1 MCVGCV
7 GVVVYYR
14 LFRDTIGSCNKAC
27 MRIIR
32 MVQGWFAPSQTSL
45 VSPFLDSMLVG
56 GVSIIAYIILQV
68 AVSKGADIF
77 TWSIALY
84 YAAFLINFPHFAASY
99 LLMYGDAR
107 QSFGSLRTGRRFMIK
122 MWWAGLAVP
131 VLLIGYFLYAKSQG
145 SIMLMGYLVNALFF
159 FVGWHYIKQIFGCV
173 VVLSATKKVY
183 YNRLERTAILL
194 PLYLLWA
201 LSFFS
206 ANISGAHN
214 MFYQVPYT
222 AWTLPPLW
230 LKLSEQVLFVASNLL
245 LAMFIVK
252 YIISRVTPPVSAV
265 IALVSIYL
273 WYIPALSHPYFFYII
288 PLFHSLQY
296 LLFVFAARRN
306 QAIREE
312 RDTPV
317 TRNTAS
323 RYNLWGGAFLLLL
336 PAVLIGLSL
345 KESAT
350 LTLDRYIMTL
360 SSGFTTV
367 GWVTGALLCLSVG
380 MLTLL
385 YHRQARGR
393 WGIVTFF
400 GSAYFL
406 GALFFALIPI
416 WLDLWVARG
425 TAPAWLSYP
434 TTVFGTSLYF
444 FFFTVFLN
452 IHHYF
457 IDNVIWKKDN
467 PYVAENLMYRPV
479 VAESKL

>member
-1 MCVGCV
+1 MQFV
-7 GVVVYYR
+7 R
-14 LFRDTIGSCNKAC
+14 SWFR
-27 MRIIR
+27 
-32 MVQGWFAPSQTSL
+32 PSPTTL

-56 GVSIIAYIILQV
+56 GISIVAFVVIHI
-68 AVSKGADIF
+68 AVSRGADIYA
-77 TWSIALY
+77 WSVALY
-84 YAAFLINFPHFAASY
+84 YAAFLINFPHFMASY

-107 QSFGSLRTGRRFMIK
+107 GSFELRGENKRQTIK
-122 MWWAGLAVP
+122 MWWAGVVVP
-131 VLLIGYFLYAKSQG
+131 ILLIGYFLMARAEG
-145 SIMLMGYLVNALFF
+145 SMSLMGYLVNALFF

-173 VVLSATKKVY
+173 VVLSAMKRVY
-183 YNRLERTAILL
+183 YNRLERIALLL

-201 LSFFS
+201 LSYFNS
-206 ANISGAHN
+206 NLSEAENV
-214 MFYQVPYT
+214 FYGVPYT
-222 AWTLPPLW
+222 SLGLSPQLLA
-230 LKLSEQVLFVASNLL
+230 LSEQTLFVASCLL

-360 SSGFTTV
+360 SSGFTTI